1 MAEPSAKRAWM
12 EESVPEAKRPRTD
25 ESEDASDCAL
35 MDESEDE
42 AMLDSINE
50 DPFNPFEYGNAW
62 ALSLFQTS
70 Y

>member
-1 MAEPSAKRAWM
+1 MAEPSAKRTWT
-12 EESVPEAKRPRTD
+12 EESVPEAKRTWMD
-25 ESEDASDCAL
+25 ELDDASDRAL

-42 AMLDSINE
+42 AMPDSINKE
-50 DPFNPFEYGNAW
+50 PFNPFGYGNMW